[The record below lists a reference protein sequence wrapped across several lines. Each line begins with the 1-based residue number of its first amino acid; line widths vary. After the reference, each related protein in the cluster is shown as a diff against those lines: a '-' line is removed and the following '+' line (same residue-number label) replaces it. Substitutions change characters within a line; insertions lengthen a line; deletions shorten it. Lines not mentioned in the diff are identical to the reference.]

1 MLPLGISVSRFQFMI
16 IFNSILRATNLSVVF
31 FTYTVKC
38 YPREIK
44 SILYYTAR
52 LEITF
57 ATFPIMVI
65 GNQDF
70 LPIK

>member
-1 MLPLGISVSRFQFMI
+1 MNFT
-16 IFNSILRATNLSVVF
+16 RAG
-31 FTYTVKC
+31 
-38 YPREIK
+38 
-44 SILYYTAR
+44 